1 MSRLHRC
8 ADWPELSL
16 FPYDIK
22 TSNFL
27 NVEFTFK
34 YRWQE
39 LFSHEKNP
47 ETQFLAVILLGNTLI
62 FNRNLSQIM
71 TIISEFFGVCSTG
84 KNLLNWAA
92 HFKT

>member
-1 MSRLHRC
+1 MISLHRC
-8 ADWPELSL
+8 ADWPGLSL

-47 ETQFLAVILLGNTLI
+47 ETQF
-62 FNRNLSQIM
+62 
-71 TIISEFFGVCSTG
+71 FGLEKLVFQVYFKPIKLFQTEDPPIY
-84 KNLLNWAA
+84 NYDQFV
-92 HFKT
+92 HFKTNIKILYH